1 MHIAGSTR
9 LFSMKLFIHLYKRA
23 AMAKTIILV
32 SKRLLVVF
40 FIGIIFHPRVEVLET
55 NKFNTYCSGVLSKHD
70 CPPIFYTYTEK
81 LFSYKALFKLTI
93 KFKNI
98 SHFLYIKR

>member
-23 AMAKTIILV
+23 TMAKTIIFV
-32 SKRLLVVF
+32 SKRLLVGF
-40 FIGIIFHPRVEVLET
+40 FFHRDCFQSKTKSLNIFEI
-55 NKFNTYCSGVLSKHD
+55 NKFNTYFSGVLSKHD

-81 LFSYKALFKLTI
+81 LFSYKALFKLTKI
-93 KFKNI
+93 
-98 SHFLYIKR
+98 